1 MTNILLLS
9 RNQVYGTT
17 DGQLIMPFSMFRD
30 QLLGRDIRV
39 TNVPTQSPED
49 RTNAIRSAFESTTPP
64 DILITIPH
72 WSEPADELS
81 SWFERTRQET
91 SPAKHMLLDFY
102 DQTSSPHFGVLPYID
117 LYIKSKALRDRS
129 LYQQDYQGG
138 FIYADFVA
146 QQWGFD
152 LEDWHFGSKPDPSH
166 AHKIV
171 AGWNFGLT
179 SRYHKMIRASKRFP
193 IPWKHRPIGLHFRV
207 GTINRT
213 DKDMEWYQYSRNKAA
228 EFADP
233 LRESI
238 KFSGNERVS
247 PKRYYAELFMSR
259 FVYSPFGWGEVCY
272 RDFEAVAAGA
282 TLIKPDMSHVETFP
296 NIYRANETYLP
307 VSWDMQDL
315 VERSRELFDDPDR
328 AIAMRKAARDTL
340 DQAFRGTRFVEIIEE
355 CIRRVMR

>member
-1 MTNILLLS
+1 MPNILLLS

-17 DGQLIMPFSMFRD
+17 DGQLIMPFSLFRD
-30 QLLGRDIRV
+30 QLIARDIRV
-39 TNVPTQSPED
+39 TNAPTQTADD
-49 RTNAIRSAFESTTPP
+49 RTSAIRSAFDSSSPP
-64 DILITIPH
+64 DIVITIPH

-81 SWFERTRQET
+81 AWFERTRQET
-91 SPAKHMLLDFY
+91 NPAKHILLDFY
-102 DQTSSPHFGVLPYID
+102 DQTSSPHFGVLPHID

-146 QQWGFD
+146 RHWGFD
-152 LEDWHFGSKPDPSH
+152 LEDWNFGSKPQQDQM
-166 AHKIV
+166 HKIV

-179 SRYHKMIRASKRFP
+179 PRYRKMISASKRFP

-207 GTINRT
+207 GSINRT
-213 DKDMEWYQYSRNKAA
+213 DKEMEWYQYSRKKAA
-228 EFADP
+228 EAAQP

-238 KFSGNERVS
+238 KFSGNARVS
-247 PKRYYAELFMSR
+247 PKRYYAELYMSS

-296 NIYRANETYLP
+296 NIFRENETYLP
-307 VSWDMQDL
+307 VAWDMEDL
-315 VERSRELFDDPDR
+315 VVRARELINDPDR
-328 AIAMRKAARDTL
+328 SIAMRKAARDAL
-340 DQAFRGTRFVEIIEE
+340 EQALRGNGFVDLIED
-355 CIRRVMR
+355 CVRRVSI